1 MQVTDSNGYI
11 FGPKG
16 LQVNGPD
23 GKPKVISG
31 GGGSGSIPH
40 GTASGTDTYTVSI
53 AGVTSYADG
62 DAYLVRFTNGNTTGS
77 TLNVNGLGAIPL
89 YRNNDG
95 QVIGGDIEGGAEMLC
110 VYNSTLNVFQ
120 VIGTSPNTLLAY
132 VTNAESITITKGQ
145 PVYAFGGQGDRLK
158 VKLAYNTTDATSA
171 QTVGLVLSAS
181 IGANQKG
188 FIILNGQL
196 DGLSILPTS
205 TWADGD
211 PVYLGPTAGSITNVK
226 PLAPNHLV
234 YLGFV
239 TTANNGSAGRMYVR
253 VQNGY
258 EIEELHDVQISGLTD
273 NDIIQYDQA
282 TDLWQN
288 KSLSNAGIQ
297 PTLVSSTNIKTI
309 NGASVLGSG
318 DLTVTGSSDPTT
330 ISSVTGI
337 GINGLTNAI
346 SATVLIPA
354 NSIVTN
360 NTIYIKAYID
370 RTVVSGSGSTTFRF
384 YINTTNSLTGAT
396 FLGSGAAMAT
406 TVRFQ
411 RFERNI
417 FVDAFNFN
425 CFNTGTSASNDY
437 SISALSPI
445 PFNKTVDNYLIFTVQ
460 HSASATDV
468 AAWKRVI
475 VQKYA

>member
-53 AGVTSYADG
+53 AGATSYADG

-95 QVIGGDIEGGAEMLC
+95 QVIGGDIQGGSEMLC
-110 VYNSTLNVFQ
+110 VYNSTLSVFQ
-120 VIGTSPNTLLAY
+120 VIGSSPNTLLAY

-226 PLAPNHLV
+226 PSAPNHLV

-258 EIEELHDVQISGLTD
+258 ELEELHDVQISGLAD

-309 NGASVLGSG
+309 NGATVLGSG

-330 ISSVTGI
+330 IGSAYGTGVT
-337 GINGLTNAI
+337 GLTNAV

-354 NSIVTN
+354 NTILTT
-360 NTIYIKAYID
+360 NTIYIKAFID
-370 RTVVSGSGSTTFRF
+370 RTLVSGSGSTAFRF
-384 YINTTNSLTGAT
+384 YTNTTNSLTGAT
-396 FLGSGAAMAT
+396 LLGSGGSMGT

-417 FVDAFNFN
+417 YVDLNNMN
-425 CFNTGTSASNDY
+425 CFATGTSASNDY
-437 SISALSPI
+437 TISAISLI

-460 HSASATDV
+460 HSASATDI

-475 VQKYA
+475 IQKYA